1 LPTPDPYVDAFTF
14 GKDEIQTLS
23 YELSPE
29 RTVKML
35 EFRRRYSK
43 CAAGYENIDDDEDD
57 FEPLLET

>member
-1 LPTPDPYVDAFTF
+1 VDAFTF